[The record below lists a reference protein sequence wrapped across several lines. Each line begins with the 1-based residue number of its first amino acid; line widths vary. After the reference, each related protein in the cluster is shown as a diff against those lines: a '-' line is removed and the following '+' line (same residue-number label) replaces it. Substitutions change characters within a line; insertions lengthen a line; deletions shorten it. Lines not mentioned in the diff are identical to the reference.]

1 METAM
6 RLMTRMGGIL
16 LRTPTAM
23 LATKTRKHENTKS
36 KSYKPGF
43 VLSCFR
49 AFVLSCFRA
58 FVLSWFRAFVVS
70 CFRGFVA
77 KKVVTSSSLGRQL
90 DQPREW
96 CVVRVALRRGDRA
109 RENLRGTR
117 RPLGRLRRVADPQ
130 LMRAALVDVERLARD
145 AAHPVAGRALLH
157 RPRPDARRQLA
168 PQIHSA
174 VRHGEEIGRA
184 SCRGRG

>member
-36 KSYKPGF
+36 KSYKP
-43 VLSCFR
+43 
-49 AFVLSCFRA
+49 AFVLSCFRG
-58 FVLSWFRAFVVS
+58 FVVS
-70 CFRGFVA
+70 WFRGFVA

-130 LMRAALVDVERLARD
+130 LMRAALVDVERLAGDDDHR
-145 AAHPVAGRALLH
+145 VASR
-157 RPRPDARRQLA
+157 
-168 PQIHSA
+168 
-174 VRHGEEIGRA
+174 
-184 SCRGRG
+184 